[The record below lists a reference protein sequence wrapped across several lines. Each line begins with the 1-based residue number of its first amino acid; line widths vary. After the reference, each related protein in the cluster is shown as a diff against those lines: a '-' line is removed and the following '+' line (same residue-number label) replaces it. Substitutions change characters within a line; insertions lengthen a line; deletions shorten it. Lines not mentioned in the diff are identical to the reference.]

1 MSLSSSDLFP
11 ETLSTA
17 AHTRKLGTT
26 ARLYD
31 EMLQLIESGS
41 WEVGSP
47 IPSERNLML
56 QFGASR
62 IAVREALSM
71 LRALGVLDISH
82 GKSTTVRKMSSETLA
97 KLFPL
102 MLSMEGEQSLLH
114 VFEVRCAL
122 ELQTVQ
128 LAAVKRTSE
137 DLNRMTDLVERFDS
151 FDTDTPESIEADHQ
165 FHVQIAKSTGN
176 PLFWVL
182 LNVLGTYVKFS
193 QRESGK
199 HDPEQHR
206 KASKAHHE
214 ILEAIIQ
221 RKPDLAARCME
232 HHLRDAH
239 HLPASQTETLRP
251 SITDLEGL
259 TPGFHH

>member
-1 MSLSSSDLFP
+1 MSAF
-11 ETLSTA
+11 STEVSA
-17 AHTRKLGTT
+17 ESPNAPAHSRKQGTT

-31 EMLQLIESGS
+31 EMLQLIESGT
-41 WEVGSP
+41 WEVGSS

-82 GKSTTVRKMSSETLA
+82 GKSTTVRKMSTETLA

-128 LAAVKRTSE
+128 LAALKRSTE
-137 DLNRMTDLVERFDS
+137 DLNRMTDLVDRFDS

-214 ILEAIIQ
+214 ILDAITRRI
-221 RKPDLAARCME
+221 PDLAAQCME

-239 HLPASQTETLRP
+239 HLPSGRLETIRP
-251 SITDLEGL
+251 AITDIEGL
-259 TPGFHH
+259 T

>member
-1 MSLSSSDLFP
+1 MNSSPDLRTSELFGD
-11 ETLSTA
+11 TDSA
-17 AHTRKLGTT
+17 DAGRKQGTT

-31 EMLQLIESGS
+31 EMLQLIETGV
-41 WEVGSP
+41 WEVGSA
-47 IPSERNLML
+47 IPSERTLM
-56 QFGASR
+56 QDFGVSR

-71 LRALGVLDISH
+71 LRAIGVLEISH
-82 GKSTTVRKMSSETLA
+82 GKSTTVRKMSTETLA

-102 MLSMEGEQSLLH
+102 MLSMEGEQTLIH

-122 ELQTVQ
+122 ELQTAR
-128 LAAVKRTSE
+128 LAAVKRTQE
-137 DLNRMTDLVERFDS
+137 DLNRLTALVERFDS

-165 FHVQIAKSTGN
+165 FHVHLAKATGN

-206 KASKAHHE
+206 TASRAHHE
-214 ILEAIIQ
+214 ILDAIAK
-221 RKPDLAARCME
+221 RDPDLASERME
-232 HHLRDAH
+232 RHLRDAH
-239 HLPASQTETLRP
+239 RIRPITTQSEDTQAETESL
-251 SITDLEGL
+251 
-259 TPGFHH
+259 